1 MSAFVEADYTV
12 EETLKGVEAMLSD
25 NSGIP
30 PQNMKSINMR
40 PGDKCVKICFGE
52 PENTVIDNQ
61 LICTVKG
68 VTIVRKQGSMPES
81 ITDGVV
87 VLQNEE
93 IGKYKDTPFVD
104 SGLTND
110 VDYYYRFFSYSDHG
124 VYNLNAENAK
134 VVTPKEYIL
143 YGFRINKNDSNP
155 ATRVTYLEMA
165 EGMTPAHMN
174 YSTGKFDYGSWNPE
188 EIFFLQNNYPA
199 MVKSNGQEDYKL
211 NPDDYTKK
219 LDGSPSDVSNT
230 SYDGNAMSR
239 MDTVWLYQYE
249 DTGYEYCYICNI
261 QLNENYHAD
270 AHQRAD
276 GSIMDYRWYPCF
288 DGSLINSKLRSIKG
302 QATMNS
308 QTGANEIAYAK
319 ANGSL
324 WYTTSHSERNLINM
338 LLILMGKSDNT
349 QAVFGTGHYT
359 GGSSAS
365 NLLRTGTIS
374 DKGRFYGTN
383 GTGTAVK
390 VFHIENW
397 WGNIW
402 KREAGFMYVGG
413 KIKVKMTAPYNTTGD
428 GYTDTGVTMGGTNGG
443 YISATKMTRYGRL
456 PVTMSGSDSTYTCD
470 GGWYN
475 ASQVDY
481 ALVGGA
487 CNNGFLV
494 GASALRLANLVSA
507 TAWAIGA
514 ALSCEQPLAA

>member
-12 EETLKGVEAMLSD
+12 EETLKGVKEMLTD

-30 PQNMKSINMR
+30 PQNMKSISVR
-40 PGDKCVKICFGE
+40 PGDKCAKIYFEE
-52 PENTVIDNQ
+52 PDNTVIDNQ

-81 ITDGVV
+81 INDGVV

-93 IGKYKDTPFVD
+93 IGKYKDTPFID

-110 VDYYYRFFSYSDHG
+110 VEYYYRFFSYSDHG
-124 VYNLNAENAK
+124 VYNLNVENAK
-134 VVTPKEYIL
+134 SVTPKEYIL

-165 EGMTPAHMN
+165 EGMTPAHMDF
-174 YSTGKFDYGSWNPE
+174 STGKFDYGSWNPE

-199 MVKSNGQEDYKL
+199 MVRSNGVEDYKL
-211 NPDDYTKK
+211 NPNDYTKK

-230 SYDGNAMSR
+230 SYDGNAMAR

-249 DTGYEYCYICNI
+249 ESGYEYCYICNI
-261 QLNENYHAD
+261 QLNESYHAY

-288 DGSLINSKLRSIKG
+288 DGSLVSSKLRSIKG
-302 QATMNS
+302 QAAMNS

-338 LLILMGKSDNT
+338 LLILIGKSDNS
-349 QAVFGTGHYT
+349 QAVFGNGHYT

-365 NLLRTGTIS
+365 NLLRTGTLS

-402 KREAGFMYVGG
+402 KREAGCMYVGG

-428 GYTDTGVTMGGTNGG
+428 GYTDTGVTMGGTSGG
-443 YISATKMTRYGRL
+443 YISATKMTEYGRL
-456 PVTMSGSDSTYTCD
+456 PVTMSGSETTYTCD

-475 ASQVDY
+475 ASQTDY
-481 ALVGGA
+481 ALVGGYCA
-487 CNNGFLV
+487 LGFLC
-494 GASALRLANLVSA
+494 GASALTLAGLVSA
-507 TAWAIGA
+507 ASWSFGA
-514 ALSCEQPLAA
+514 SLSCEQPLAA

>member
-1 MSAFVEADYTV
+1 
-12 EETLKGVEAMLSD
+12 
-25 NSGIP
+25 
-30 PQNMKSINMR
+30 
-40 PGDKCVKICFGE
+40 
-52 PENTVIDNQ
+52 
-61 LICTVKG
+61 
-68 VTIVRKQGSMPES
+68 
-81 ITDGVV
+81 
-87 VLQNEE
+87 
-93 IGKYKDTPFVD
+93 
-104 SGLTND
+104 
-110 VDYYYRFFSYSDHG
+110 
-124 VYNLNAENAK
+124 
-134 VVTPKEYIL
+134 
-143 YGFRINKNDSNP
+143 
-155 ATRVTYLEMA
+155 
-165 EGMTPAHMN
+165 
-174 YSTGKFDYGSWNPE
+174 
-188 EIFFLQNNYPA
+188 
-199 MVKSNGQEDYKL
+199 
-211 NPDDYTKK
+211 
-219 LDGSPSDVSNT
+219 
-230 SYDGNAMSR
+230 
-239 MDTVWLYQYE
+239 
-249 DTGYEYCYICNI
+249 
-261 QLNENYHAD
+261 
-270 AHQRAD
+270 
-276 GSIMDYRWYPCF
+276 
-288 DGSLINSKLRSIKG
+288 
-302 QATMNS
+302 MNS

-349 QAVFGTGHYT
+349 QAVFGNGHYT

-402 KREAGFMYVGG
+402 KREAGCMYVGG

-487 CNNGFLV
+487 CSTGFLV
-494 GASALRLANLVSA
+494 GASALSLSNLVSNSS
-507 TAWAIGA
+507 WNFGA